1 MAQIGFHP
9 MAEAKR
15 AVYLYRTSS
24 LNVINAAVQRSIS
37 TNIAMTTPLKRF
49 LLVILSLGF
58 ITLASVGCQTKKG
71 FGRDV
76 ERAGEKIQGH

>member
-1 MAQIGFHP
+1 

-15 AVYLYRTSS
+15 AEYPFSTFSPR
-24 LNVINAAVQRSIS
+24 VIDAVIRRPIS
-37 TNIAMTTPLKRF
+37 TNIAMTNPLKRF
-49 LLVILSLGF
+49 LLVLLALGF